1 MANSEKLDRKLLD
14 AREALE
20 RASQAHETNKAHLE
34 AVKQDRIDA
43 RVAVELGENGA
54 ETLLRNAEKR
64 LSELSSAMDR
74 SADEIAVKGAVVRR
88 LEAMRRETRL
98 AELDGARH
106 QTIEGLLRTGKA
118 VRKVLVQL
126 RDLLDQAEDAV
137 EFVVQSET
145 EMAGLMPGR
154 QPQRLGAAV
163 PLDTNVDGALARLDA
178 WEQDIERRRTAATAE
193 PFLPPAVINV
203 GVESGPKSG
212 TRTPAVPMFPRNVPG
227 PTMRILRTDGPEYV
241 EERTS

>member
-1 MANSEKLDRKLLD
+1 MANSEKLDRKLQEAHD
-14 AREALE
+14 AFE
-20 RASQAHETNKAHLE
+20 RATVTHETNKGHFE
-34 AVKQDRIDA
+34 AVKQGRIDA

-54 ETLLRNAEKR
+54 EALLRNAEKR
-64 LSELSSAMDR
+64 LTELSSAMDR
-74 SADEIAVKGAVVRR
+74 SADEIAVRAAVVRR

-106 QTIEGLLRTGKA
+106 QTVEGLLRTGKA

-126 RDLLDQAEDAV
+126 RELLDQAEDAV
-137 EFVVQSET
+137 EFVIQSET

-178 WEQDIERRRTAATAE
+178 WEQDIEQRRAAATAE

-203 GVESGPKSG
+203 GVPSGPQSG
-212 TRTPAVPMFPRNVPG
+212 TRTPAVPMLPRNLPV
-227 PTMRILRTDGPEYV
+227 PTMRILRTGTAEYE
-241 EERTS
+241 EERSS